1 MLLSQVLKP
10 QLAGIKSTAG
20 ALKAGLA
27 ALKHSPG
34 SSPGPSK
41 PKKAKQPKPAYL
53 ELMVNLQQI
62 VFSLEQHPLETW
74 MGLHGPLLQSM
85 AAERHLT
92 EQLLASCASARG
104 RISRSGGSGAA
115 GKEGAVA
122 GRGGGRQPQRF
133 GSSRTQAK
141 QWQSRRWGTL
151 GKKGTS
157 AVLSG
162 IAAGSVSEAAGAAA
176 AEVVAAS
183 GPLVAGLT
191 GGHPAGHHA
200 SPATPSAGPGPHQH
214 TPPDAAAPATPA
226 AAGPR
231 RSSDAEAGAAADAS
245 DAEPAAGEV
254 TGDETSDDTD
264 SSDVEGAIELA
275 DPDALAAALPSSAQE
290 LAASAGRPGSGPDL
304 ILPQQAA
311 AAAAAAPAAA
321 EAMPVPADAAAAAAV
336 LSAAAAA
343 GEAGNGNTE
352 MAQAVLQAHRELFE
366 MYKYRCRPLDAA
378 AEDEYNHCRA
388 VMHVS
393 CVRAEAVVL
402 VCLPGNAAAD
412 AIATEVCLNACCCT
426 SVQDKTAHKAQYK
439 GHLLTSTYT
448 CGALLQHAG
457 WGVGPVVCARAG
469 LWTDIHEP
477 LMARHRGLHNNCCLC
492 TGHPASGSAQRG
504 C

>member
-1 MLLSQVLKP
+1 MPSMLDVGMVLSQVLKP

-34 SSPGPSK
+34 SSPGTSK

-104 RISRSGGSGAA
+104 RISRSGGNGAA

-122 GRGGGRQPQRF
+122 GRGGGCQPQRF
-133 GSSRTQAK
+133 GSSRKQAK

-176 AEVVAAS
+176 AEVVAAA

-191 GGHPAGHHA
+191 GGHHA
-200 SPATPSAGPGPHQH
+200 SPATPTAGPGPHQH
-214 TPPDAAAPATPA
+214 SAPDAAAPATPA
-226 AAGPR
+226 GPAAR
-231 RSSDAEAGAAADAS
+231 RSSDAEAGAVADAS
-245 DAEPAAGEV
+245 DGEPAAGEV
-254 TGDETSDDTD
+254 SGDETSDDTD
-264 SSDVEGAIELA
+264 SSDVEAAIELA

-311 AAAAAAPAAA
+311 AAAAVPAAA
-321 EAMPVPADAAAAAAV
+321 EAVPVPADAAAAAAV

-378 AEDEYNHCRA
+378 AEDEYHHCRA

-412 AIATEVCLNACCCT
+412 AMATEVSLGCL
-426 SVQDKTAHKAQYK
+426 
-439 GHLLTSTYT
+439 LLFKR
-448 CGALLQHAG
+448 
-457 WGVGPVVCARAG
+457 AR
-469 LWTDIHEP
+469 
-477 LMARHRGLHNNCCLC
+477 
-492 TGHPASGSAQRG
+492 
-504 C
+504 